1 METNRIVTI
10 FGAGFIGRYVLR
22 HLDKKGL
29 RSIVLS
35 RNPFSKNHLL
45 TQGRTGYVDLVKF
58 DPSEIRRSIEKSDYV
73 INLIGI
79 LSPTKDFFKIHSD
92 LPDLIS
98 KICAENKNVKKL
110 IHISAIGANKNSK
123 SIYQQSKYLG
133 EEKILNNFSSSVII
147 RPSLVIGAEDGF
159 TNLWGK
165 LSIFP
170 IMPLVGSQFRFQPI
184 WVNCLAKAIVSA
196 LDKTGNEGK
205 IYEIGGDKT
214 FSFED
219 LVKLIL
225 KTIRKK
231 RIVFEMPIPMGKV
244 LGTILQLLPGKSIL
258 TKDQCIILSEKD
270 NVVSNKH
277 LKIKDLGIS
286 PVDIEKKM
294 SDWLVQYRKFGQ
306 FG

>member
-1 METNRIVTI
+1 METNQVVTI
-10 FGAGFIGRYVLR
+10 FGAGFIGRYVIR

-35 RNPFSKNHLL
+35 RKPFSKNHIL
-45 TQGRTGYVDLVKF
+45 TQGRTGYVDLFKF
-58 DPSEIRRSIEKSDYV
+58 NPSEIKRSIEKSDYV
-73 INLIGI
+73 INLVGI
-79 LSPTKDFFKIHSD
+79 LSPTKNFFKVHSD

-98 KICAENKNVKKL
+98 KLCAENKNVKKL
-110 IHISAIGANKNSK
+110 IHVSAIGASKNSK

-133 EEKILNNFSSSVII
+133 EQKVLNNFGPSVII
-147 RPSLVIGAEDGF
+147 RPSLVVGAEDSF

-170 IMPLVGSQFRFQPI
+170 IIPLVGSKFCFQPV
-184 WVNCLAKAIVSA
+184 WVNCLAQAIVNA

-205 IYEIGGDKT
+205 IYEIGGDKI

-225 KTIRKK
+225 KIIGKK
-231 RIVFEMPIPMGKV
+231 RIIFDVPIFLGKI
-244 LGTILQLLPGKSIL
+244 LGTTLQTFPGKPIL
-258 TKDQCIILSEKD
+258 TKDQCLILNEKD
-270 NVVSNKH
+270 NVVSDEH

-294 SDWLVQYRKFGQ
+294 SDWLVQYKEFGQ